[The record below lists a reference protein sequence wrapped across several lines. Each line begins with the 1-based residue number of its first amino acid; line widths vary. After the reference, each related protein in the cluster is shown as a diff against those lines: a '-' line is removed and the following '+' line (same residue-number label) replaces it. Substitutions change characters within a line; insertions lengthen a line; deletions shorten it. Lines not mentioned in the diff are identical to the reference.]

1 MGKNKLCRGIKNI
14 ESRIKEENT
23 IHGNQGQPLVLY
35 TYIPVF
41 ASIDSLGSSSHCTPY
56 LVDSPGVEV
65 INADVHSYYSIQSAM
80 IYVENYQ
87 RLVIR
92 MSY

>member
-1 MGKNKLCRGIKNI
+1 MGKNKSCQGIKNI
-14 ESRIKEENT
+14 ESRIKDENT
-23 IHGNQGQPLVLY
+23 THGNKGQPLVLY

-41 ASIDSLGSSSHCTPY
+41 ASLDFLGSSSHCTPY

-87 RLVIR
+87 RLVMK

>member
-1 MGKNKLCRGIKNI
+1 MGNKLCQGIRNI

-23 IHGNQGQPLVLY
+23 THVNQGQPLVLY
-35 TYIPVF
+35 THIPVF
-41 ASIDSLGSSSHCTPY
+41 ASIDSLGSCTPY

-87 RLVIR
+87 RLV
-92 MSY
+92 MKMTH